1 MSTPARAGDVEI
13 RVEEDP
19 ARVVAEELVRAA
31 RAGGDIALSGGSSP
45 RAAYRLASRLE
56 VRWGNVELWFAD
68 DRCVPPADDRSNY
81 RLVRETLLD
90 GIAVLPTVHRIRGE
104 RPPQEAAA
112 LYDDELRGRSLDLVL
127 LGIGPDGHTASL
139 FPRGPEL
146 EERER
151 RAVAVEARM
160 EPFVPRVTMTIPA
173 LADAALAL
181 FLVTGEDKADAV
193 ARAFHGEP
201 SPDTPASLVRGR
213 RTVAVLDTAAA
224 RGLI

>member
-1 MSTPARAGDVEI
+1 VSVPSDVEI
-13 RVEEDP
+13 RVEDDP
-19 ARVVAEELVRAA
+19 TRVVAEELVRAA

-45 RAAYRLASRLE
+45 RAAYRLASYLE
-56 VRWGNVELWFAD
+56 VRWGNVGLWFAD

-90 GIAVLPTVHRIRGE
+90 SLAVLPEVHRIRGE

-112 LYDDELRGRSLDLVL
+112 LYDEELRGRSLEFVL

-139 FPRGPEL
+139 FPRRPEL
-146 EERER
+146 EEQER
-151 RAVAVEARM
+151 RAVAVEAGM
-160 EPFVPRVTMTIPA
+160 EPFVPRVTMTIPV

-193 ARAFHGEP
+193 TRAFRGEP

-224 RGLI
+224 RGLV